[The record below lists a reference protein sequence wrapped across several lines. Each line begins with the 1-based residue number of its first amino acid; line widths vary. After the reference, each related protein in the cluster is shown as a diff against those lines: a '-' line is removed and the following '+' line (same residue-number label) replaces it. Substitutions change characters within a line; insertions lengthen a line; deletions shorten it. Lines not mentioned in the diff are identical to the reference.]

1 MKRILIVED
10 DLAFGTMIQT
20 WLKKK
25 GFDVERVTSVGAAI
39 KAMGAGDA
47 FHLVLSDLR
56 LPDHDGLV
64 LLQHIR
70 KSDAHLPFIVMTSY
84 AEVQNAVCAMK
95 SGATD
100 YVAKPFH
107 PEILLEKIREAIQS
121 AASAVSTPQ
130 RAESAA
136 MQDAPQEEQQGAT
149 EVPRYIKGE
158 SEASKQLYEFV
169 SLVAPTLMSVLILGA
184 SGTGKEYVAR
194 SIHEQSLRKD
204 KPFYAVCAM
213 KSGATDYVAKPFHP
227 EILLEKIREAIQSA
241 ASAVSTP
248 QRAESAAMQDA
259 PQEEQQGATEVPR
272 YIKGESE
279 ASKQL
284 YEFVSLVAPTLM
296 SVLILG
302 ASGTGK
308 EYVARSIH
316 EQSLRKDKPFYAI
329 DCGAIPK
336 EVAASEFFGYKKG
349 AFTGAEQ
356 DKKGAFEIANGG
368 TVFLDEMGNLNYEV
382 QVQLLR
388 ALQERKIRPLGSTQE
403 IDVDIRLI
411 CATNENLAQAV
422 AEGKFREDLYHRIN
436 EFTIYM
442 PALKDRGADIFL
454 FANLFIK
461 HANQELG
468 KNVLGMD
475 AKASEIIASYD
486 WPGNLRELNNVMKRA
501 TLLTRGKYIG
511 AQELEKTMAQTS
523 TARPINMQLHS
534 EQSEQ
539 ESIAAALRATH
550 GNKSKAAQ
558 LLAIDR
564 KTLYNKMK
572 KYGME

>member
-47 FHLVLSDLR
+47 FHL
-56 LPDHDGLV
+56 PDHDGLV

-95 SGATD
+95 AGATD

-121 AASAVSTPQ
+121 AASAVSAPQ
-130 RAESAA
+130 RAESV
-136 MQDAPQEEQQGAT
+136 QDAPEEEQQGT
-149 EVPRYIKGE
+149 KVPRYIKGE

-169 SLVAPTLMSVLILGA
+169 SLVAPT
-184 SGTGKEYVAR
+184 
-194 SIHEQSLRKD
+194 
-204 KPFYAVCAM
+204 P
-213 KSGATDYVAKPFHP
+213 
-227 EILLEKIREAIQSA
+227 
-241 ASAVSTP
+241 
-248 QRAESAAMQDA
+248 
-259 PQEEQQGATEVPR
+259 
-272 YIKGESE
+272 
-279 ASKQL
+279 
-284 YEFVSLVAPTLM
+284 M

-368 TVFLDEMGNLNYEV
+368 TVFLDE
-382 QVQLLR
+382 
-388 ALQERKIRPLGSTQE
+388 KIRPLGSTQE

-468 KNVLGMD
+468 KNVLGLD

-523 TARPINMQLHS
+523 TARPLNMQLHS